1 MGQQVKQAITHGL
14 SLDIN
19 PPKKKKQTGLY
30 NNLQM
35 SSDLLKDRPVF
46 FPLANSIEIPMGHG
60 HIPSL
65 SHLRPPRIRSTPQRW
80 V

>member
-19 PPKKKKQTGLY
+19 PPQKKKTGLY
-30 NNLQM
+30 NKLQM

-46 FPLANSIEIPMGHG
+46 FPIANSI
-60 HIPSL
+60 
-65 SHLRPPRIRSTPQRW
+65 
-80 V
+80 